1 MNNNARLIVAQ
12 GPTGAFKS
20 VNVVTSVKRANE
32 YPTVVQVT
40 QAQAA
45 AQPGV
50 FPTLCVGATGT
61 DAAFDDNQLPTVFV
75 SGYTA
80 PN

>member
-1 MNNNARLIVAQ
+1 M
-12 GPTGAFKS
+12 
-20 VNVVTSVKRANE
+20 
-32 YPTVVQVT
+32 QVT

-50 FPTLCVGATGT
+50 FPTLHASALTST